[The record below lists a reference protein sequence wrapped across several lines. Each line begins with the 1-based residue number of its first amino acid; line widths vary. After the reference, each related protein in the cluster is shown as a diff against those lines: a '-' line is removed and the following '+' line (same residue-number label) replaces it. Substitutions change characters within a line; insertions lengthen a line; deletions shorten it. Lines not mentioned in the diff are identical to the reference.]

1 LNTPRNSE
9 KCKLAT
15 SQNYLLTYQIWDL
28 QPCLS
33 GLVSGKPYRKHQKT
47 IVSCHRACNFS
58 KRLLE
63 PQVVSIN
70 AATVHH
76 QTGTIS
82 SSKPLIQLTTV
93 NVPEQVIDN
102 SPTCRS
108 QSNYIQLLPHNHA
121 NHGKSQFWD
130 SYPTLLQSNSHQ
142 KHHPS
147 LAKLQHYHS
156 SLTPPRLQLCGVLV
170 LLLLKLLL
178 QTSVWTQLNDF
189 DGPPSAWGPMGD
201 LNCLMGRGQKK
212 QQKCG
217 LLMTKKKRDTTEV

>member
-1 LNTPRNSE
+1 MTIVSSCCCCCSNHFPCCYLYLRLSRPTFEYS
-9 KCKLAT
+9 KKLREVQT
-15 SQNYLLTYQIWDL
+15 GHFSKLLTYL
-28 QPCLS
+28 LNV
-33 GLVSGKPYRKHQKT
+33 GLATLIVWAGFGQNLQKT

-58 KRLLE
+58 KRLPE

-108 QSNYIQLLPHNHA
+108 QSNYIQLLPRNHA

-130 SYPTLLQSNSHQ
+130 KYPTLPQSNSHE

-147 LAKLQHYHS
+147 PAKLQHYRS
-156 SLTPPRLQLCGVLV
+156 SLTPLPRLQLCGVLV

-178 QTSVWTQLNDF
+178 QTSVWT
-189 DGPPSAWGPMGD
+189 DG
-201 LNCLMGRGQKK
+201 
-212 QQKCG
+212 
-217 LLMTKKKRDTTEV
+217 